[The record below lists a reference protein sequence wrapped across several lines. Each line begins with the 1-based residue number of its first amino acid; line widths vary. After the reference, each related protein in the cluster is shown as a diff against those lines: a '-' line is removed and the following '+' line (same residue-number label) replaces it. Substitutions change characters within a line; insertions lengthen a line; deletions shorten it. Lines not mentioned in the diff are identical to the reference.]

1 MHVSVFMGP
10 AALTSAQDGPLISQ
24 CLRLSEQAAQAG
36 FAMVTFGEQHFNNYE
51 PYSNPFLM
59 AARLAPVLGDC
70 WFGTTIVPL
79 PFQHVLRLAEESSI
93 VDVLTGGRLLM
104 GMSAGR
110 VGIGSDWVNFNA
122 DETRRQEAFDSKLD
136 LLLKAYRQKAG
147 DPPLVFDNDFD
158 RGRLTGRM
166 MPAPYR
172 DGGPQLAI
180 GTNTDATIDDV
191 AARGL
196 ALFLGPCPLPDALAK
211 FARHRAALVAAGFS
225 AAHVDDATAKSLVTR
240 YVIVGP
246 TEDEA
251 WQAAER
257 MAGRS
262 PLIDR
267 SKDPRS
273 LRELSQVPLD
283 EVARDLFPRNV
294 LHVRG
299 WMTVGTPDS
308 VTTQLRAYVEQGV
321 RHLNTRFTVGTY
333 NPDLVQRS
341 FDLFVDEVLPALEP
355 ELFRGPSLQQIA
367 PEHRPDADVMA
378 VPAQPRA
385 DLPRPTFVAG
395 SPVPA
400 NS

>member
-1 MHVSVFMGP
+1 
-10 AALTSAQDGPLISQ
+10 
-24 CLRLSEQAAQAG
+24 
-36 FAMVTFGEQHFNNYE
+36 
-51 PYSNPFLM
+51 
-59 AARLAPVLGDC
+59 
-70 WFGTTIVPL
+70 
-79 PFQHVLRLAEESSI
+79 
-93 VDVLTGGRLLM
+93 M

-257 MAGRS
+257 LAGRS